1 MCWYLLT
8 AAAVDVV
15 VVATANWQHNAARLS
30 YAAYELCMQQAR
42 AANQA
47 GQMCVCPSVCLTVC
61 VCLCSNYIY
70 KEGKVEVNGGASRLG
85 QITTATLAAGETH
98 DRTY

>member
-8 AAAVDVV
+8 AAAVDVVV

-30 YAAYELCMQQAR
+30 YAAYELCMQQAEPQTK
-42 AANQA
+42 QA
-47 GQMCVCPSVCLTVC
+47 TCVCVCVCLSVRLSVC

-70 KEGKVEVNGGASRLG
+70 KKGEVEANGGKQTGADNNCDFGCGRN
-85 QITTATLAAGETH
+85 A
-98 DRTY
+98 